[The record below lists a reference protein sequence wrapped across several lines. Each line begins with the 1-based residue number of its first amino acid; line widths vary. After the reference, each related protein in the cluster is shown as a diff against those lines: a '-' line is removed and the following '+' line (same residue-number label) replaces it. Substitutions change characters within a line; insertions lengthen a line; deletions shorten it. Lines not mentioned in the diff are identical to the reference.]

1 MRRTISLLTAVAAV
15 VATMLA
21 STSLA
26 AAQGNP
32 QGNPHTAEN
41 EAQAQEVGLAACDP
55 GEGETSGDMRSD
67 NPSTDNPSTTTN
79 PNGRSFGAV
88 QKAGGFGILR
98 PPCSVTLPEAAQIID
113 EP

>member
-41 EAQAQEVGLAACDP
+41 EAGAQVVGNAACDP
-55 GEGETSGDMRSD
+55 GEGGTSGTKKPDTGTR
-67 NPSTDNPSTTTN
+67 P
-79 PNGRSFGAV
+79 FGAV
-88 QKAGGFGILR
+88 HEAGGGFGIFQ
-98 PPCSVTLPEAAQIID
+98 PPCSVPLPDAAQIIE